1 MCQTLRTGNTSGSGV
16 NSNKLLGEDEKVKI
30 PQVPEGGEEG
40 GFVDVG
46 EGTFRA
52 EGTASAKA
60 LGCCGSWVWDDH
72 CTEWSWPR
80 TEL

>member
-1 MCQTLRTGNTSGSGV
+1 MGSAGGVQGSGV
-16 NSNKLLGEDEKVKI
+16 NSNKLLGENEKVTI

-46 EGTFRA
+46 EGAFWA

-60 LGCCGSWVWDDH
+60 LGWGG
-72 CTEWSWPR
+72 E
-80 TEL
+80 